1 MEQSQ
6 DTHGPLCDAIHKHRE
21 PLLNEP
27 ALANF
32 FRKYDV
38 EPAEFN
44 KLYGSFGV
52 STKIRQADALTKAY
66 QIPGV
71 PNFVVNGKYLV
82 LRQNL
87 KSDKEL
93 FAVIEYLANKEK
105 KGG

>member
-1 MEQSQ
+1 M
-6 DTHGPLCDAIHKHRE
+6 
-21 PLLNEP
+21 
-27 ALANF
+27 
-32 FRKYDV
+32 
-38 EPAEFN
+38 
-44 KLYGSFGV
+44 

-82 LRQNL
+82 LRENL

-105 KGG
+105 KGS